1 METTMKTT
9 TIALDT
15 RIGADSHRDIL
26 ARVNDTF
33 TTGRGEIIE
42 RINDAIE
49 AWCQRDPEGRDDAD
63 ARRLD
68 AEIDEI
74 IGDAD

>member
-1 METTMKTT
+1 MKTT

-15 RIGADSHRDIL
+15 RIGTDSHRDIL

-33 TTGRGEIIE
+33 TTGHDEIIE

-49 AWCQRDPEGRDDAD
+49 AWRQRDPEGRDDAD

-74 IGDAD
+74 IGDAN